1 MATFIIQLWF
11 ELFSLLDVHF
21 SLFNCY
27 INHCDC
33 CLYILY
39 ELQDPQLQ
47 VLVVFY
53 RTMAFLFES
62 KICYQYHSQYQGE
75 RTVLKKC
82 VCVCVEGGGGVSYKV
97 FFLKPLTVP

>member
-21 SLFNCY
+21 SLFNSY

-39 ELQDPQLQ
+39 ELQDPHAA
-47 VLVVFY
+47 
-53 RTMAFLFES
+53 TGTGSFL
-62 KICYQYHSQYQGE
+62 
-75 RTVLKKC
+75 
-82 VCVCVEGGGGVSYKV
+82 
-97 FFLKPLTVP
+97 